1 MKAVAAFLTPEQ
13 RELWQRVTDWAQQT
27 LRPRPEPASDDEAR
41 QEAKRLLQEIG
52 RAGWLQ
58 ALESQDLRSL
68 CLIREAIAAASPLA
82 DAVVAIQGLGA
93 TALVLGGTSD
103 QKSQWLR
110 RITSGEVMAAFAMT
124 EPEAGSDV
132 ASLKTTARR
141 DSSGWVLDGEKH
153 LISNAGIA
161 DVYAVFART
170 SPGSGSRGISAF
182 WVPSHTQGLVFD
194 GAQVLAAAHPLGRI
208 RLHHC
213 RVHESALI
221 GEIDRGF
228 KLGMRTLDR
237 LRPTV
242 GAAACGMASRAL
254 EEAVAHAQQRRQFGQ
269 TLAEMPVV
277 REKVGQ
283 IATVLDAAR
292 LLVYR
297 AAWEQATGEER
308 ISRSAAMAKLFATEM
323 AHRVVDESVQ
333 ILGGSGVLVGHPV
346 ERLYRSVRALRIYEG
361 ASDIQRLIVAAS
373 VFDEAGKA

>member
-1 MKAVAAFLTPEQ
+1 
-13 RELWQRVTDWAQQT
+13 
-27 LRPRPEPASDDEAR
+27 
-41 QEAKRLLQEIG
+41 
-52 RAGWLQ
+52 
-58 ALESQDLRSL
+58 L

-82 DAVVAIQGLGA
+82 DAVVALQGLGA

-110 RITSGEVMAAFAMT
+110 RITSGDVMAAFAMT

-132 ASLKTTARR
+132 ASLRTTARR
-141 DSSGWVLDGEKH
+141 DSSGWILDGEKH

-170 SPGSGSRGISAF
+170 SPESGSRGISVF
-182 WVPSHTQGLVFD
+182 WVPSDTQGLIFD

-208 RLHHC
+208 RLQHC
-213 RVHESALI
+213 RVPDSALI

-228 KLGMRTLDR
+228 QLGMGTLDR

-283 IATVLDAAR
+283 MATVLDAAR

-308 ISRSAAMAKLFATEM
+308 TSRAAAMAKLFATEM
-323 AHRVVDESVQ
+323 AQRVVDESVQ

-373 VFDEAGKA
+373 VFNEAGKA